1 MRFDVTVLGCGAA
14 TPTLRFQPTSQVL
27 NVAENWFLIDAGE
40 GVQRSLR
47 EQRVPFHKIKRIFIS
62 HMHGDHVLGLP
73 GLIGSLNL
81 LGRKEELLLHGPAGL
96 EAFVMSSLKTTE
108 THLKF
113 HLEFIRND
121 PNELFPCWETG
132 PLTIYSFPV
141 KHRVEAYGYRV
152 SLVPNQ
158 LNLKKDAV
166 VEHQLSRSEMVRLK
180 RGDSI
185 ERKDGTLLK
194 SSELCFPMQSS
205 KHYVFSGDTA
215 PCQELID
222 SASGADLLY
231 HEATFLQVLSKRAKV
246 TGHSTAAEAGQ
257 SALSAG
263 VKRLLIGHFSSRY
276 RTLTPLLLEAQSVF
290 PLAELA
296 VEGCCY
302 KL

>member
-121 PNELFPCWETG
+121 PKCKLC
-132 PLTIYSFPV
+132 TIVV
-141 KHRVEAYGYRV
+141 KK
-152 SLVPNQ
+152 P
-158 LNLKKDAV
+158 
-166 VEHQLSRSEMVRLK
+166 
-180 RGDSI
+180 
-185 ERKDGTLLK
+185 
-194 SSELCFPMQSS
+194 
-205 KHYVFSGDTA
+205 
-215 PCQELID
+215 
-222 SASGADLLY
+222 
-231 HEATFLQVLSKRAKV
+231 
-246 TGHSTAAEAGQ
+246 
-257 SALSAG
+257 
-263 VKRLLIGHFSSRY
+263 
-276 RTLTPLLLEAQSVF
+276 
-290 PLAELA
+290 
-296 VEGCCY
+296 
-302 KL
+302 